1 MLPNDMLQYV
11 SRFRS
16 HAMYRIDSVILE
28 DDDYLR
34 EHIGMENEVI
44 GPFRE
49 HIEKM
54 ASRAKKGKGRAREI
68 KEEDDDENQPIVI
81 D

>member
-68 KEEDDDENQPIVI
+68 KGEEDENQPIVI